1 MMPIIYAQP
10 DEELELVKINAGKG
24 LTKMLYEMGIY
35 PGVHLR
41 VITNPGEGPII
52 VEVNGARFGLG
63 RGVAMK
69 LFAVEVSGNRR
80 KI

>member
-1 MMPIIYAQP
+1 MIPIIYAKIG
-10 DEELELVKINAGKG
+10 EELELAQINAGRG

-52 VEVNGARFGLG
+52 VEVNGVRFGLG
-63 RGVAMK
+63 RGIAMK
-69 LFAVEVSGNRR
+69 LFAVEVSENRQ